1 MTLYSLLFFIHISSA
16 ILGIGPGFAMIFVT
30 KNARNM
36 TELRYAYLIR
46 KKLHNCV
53 MVGGTLLL
61 LTGLTMGALSPVWFR
76 SGWYVASLL
85 LFLVA
90 LAMGPIVLS
99 PRSKKIKALLQQH
112 TGDEIPDEYVRLV
125 RNTFL
130 FEWIENSIVLVI
142 IVLMITKP
150 F

>member
-1 MTLYSLLFFIHISSA
+1 MTLYNLLLFIHITSA
-16 ILGIGPGFAMIFVT
+16 ILGIGPGLAMVFVT

-53 MVGGTLLL
+53 MIGGTLLL
-61 LTGLTMGALSPVWFR
+61 LTGLTMGALSPIWFR
-76 SGWYVASLL
+76 SGWYVTSLI

-90 LAMGPIVLS
+90 LGMGPIVLS
-99 PRSKKIKALLQQH
+99 PRSKKIKALLEH
-112 TGDEIPDEYVRLV
+112 HIGEEIPEEYVQSVKKL
-125 RNTFL
+125 FL
-130 FEWIENSIVLVI
+130 FEWVENSIILVI